1 MGMSGGGGTKKLN
14 SNINVTPFVDI
25 MLVLLIIFMVVTPML
40 QKGVDV
46 VLPVAEYPT
55 DHPDNESVVTLAV
68 KRDRTLYIDQ
78 IPVPSAELLAS
89 IREKFDTRAEKIL
102 LLKADEA
109 VDYGRV
115 LEVMDIA
122 REGGVE
128 EIGLITELRRG
139 AGGGN

>member
-1 MGMSGGGGTKKLN
+1 MAMTGGGGRGGLN
-14 SNINVTPFVDI
+14 SNINVTPLVDV

-68 KRDRTLYIDQ
+68 KRDRTLYLDM
-78 IPVPSAELLAS
+78 IPVPRTDLLAKV
-89 IREKFDTRAEKIL
+89 REKFDTRAEKVL
-102 LLKADEA
+102 FLKADEA
-109 VDYGRV
+109 LEYGAV

-139 AGGGN
+139 AGGGR